1 MIKVT
6 NLNFNY
12 GKKRVL
18 ENISM
23 ELQEGK
29 IYGLLGQNGVGKSTL
44 LKLLSG
50 ILKPK
55 GGAIDINGFNPFD
68 RKPSFLEKVF
78 YLPEDFM
85 GPDIKV
91 DEYAK
96 QVGVFYEGFSYERF
110 SNIISEFDVDKNSK
124 FTKLSFGQ
132 QKKAIIALALSLGT
146 KVLLMDEPSNGLD
159 IPSKVILRRMIA
171 ENAMDDQII
180 IISTHQVK
188 DLENLIDP
196 IIIMD
201 NDGVLLNESI
211 ESIAKKLTFSL
222 EAKKDDSALYTQ
234 TALNGYVT
242 IRVNNGYDETQVDIE
257 ALFNC
262 VLANRRFIKEVFN
275 SNLK

>member
-1 MIKVT
+1 MIKV
-6 NLNFNY
+6 NDLNFCY
-12 GKKRVL
+12 GKNKVL

-23 ELQEGK
+23 NLEEGK

-44 LKLLSG
+44 LKLLAG
-50 ILKPK
+50 LLKPK
-55 GGAIDINGFNPFD
+55 SGEIDINGNVPFE
-68 RKPSFLEKVF
+68 RNPSFLGTIY

-85 GPDIKV
+85 GADVKV
-91 DEYAK
+91 DDYVK
-96 QVGVFYEGFSYERF
+96 RVGAFYEGFSYDKF
-110 SNIISEFDVDKNSK
+110 CKIISEFDVNREAK

-132 QKKAIIALALSLGT
+132 QKKAIIAFALSLGT
-146 KVLLMDEPSNGLD
+146 KLLLMDEPSNGLD

-201 NDGVLLNESI
+201 NDGVLLNQSI
-211 ESIAKKLTFSL
+211 ESIAQKLTFSL
-222 EAKKDDSALYTQ
+222 EPKKDDSALYTQ
-234 TALNGYVT
+234 AALNGYVT
-242 IRVNNGYDETQVDIE
+242 IRVNEGVEETQVDIE

-262 VLANRRFIKEVFN
+262 VLANRRLIKDMYN
-275 SNLK
+275 TK